1 MLKYYFILSHILGK
15 IIATET
21 YICSKRMF
29 VLQKHITLNTISHKM
44 IIYMYKSSN
53 LPTNY
58 TMNLFLMKIVQM
70 HENYCFF

>member
-1 MLKYYFILSHILGK
+1 
-15 IIATET
+15 
-21 YICSKRMF
+21 MF

-53 LPTNY
+53 PPTNY

-70 HENYCFF
+70 HENYGFFDKVSWE